1 MSKQEELHLQ
11 LPKRYFDN
19 DDLDLLDM
27 AILSQIEEFER
38 NGKNCYMK
46 DETFAKNFKSSP
58 TTINRAISRLAK
70 DNYITKS
77 TKTKNIDGKIQT
89 IRHLSMNKVNKQNDN
104 TINNSNIDFVSC
116 QNDKLKD
123 NYIKDN
129 YIKDN
134 YKKDNINDDTIEK
147 DKNVDKDIAI
157 SKIETEY
164 VVIKRKPRK
173 NLLESLLNE

>member
-1 MSKQEELHLQ
+1 MNKQEELFL
-11 LPKRYFDN
+11 KVSKSYFN
-19 DDLDLLDM
+19 NKDLDALDM
-27 AILSQIEEFER
+27 LILSQIEEFER

-46 DETFAKNFKSSP
+46 DETFANNFKSSP
-58 TTINRAISRLAK
+58 STINRAISRLVK
-70 DNYITKS
+70 INYITKS

-89 IRHLSMNKVNKQNDN
+89 IRHLSINKVNNQNDN
-104 TINNSNIDFVSC
+104 TINNNNIDFVSC
-116 QNDKLKD
+116 QNDKL
-123 NYIKDN
+123 KDN

-157 SKIETEY
+157 PKIETEY

-173 NLLESLLNE
+173 NLLENLLKE